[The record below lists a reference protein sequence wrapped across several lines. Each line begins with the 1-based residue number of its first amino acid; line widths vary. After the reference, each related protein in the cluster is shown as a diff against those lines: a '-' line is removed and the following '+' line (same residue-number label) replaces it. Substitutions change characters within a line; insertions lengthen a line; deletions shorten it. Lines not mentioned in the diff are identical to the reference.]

1 MPNFSKLFQEEVRR
15 LAKKELKDELARLVK
30 SNTELRKGLS
40 DAKKKIAELQ
50 KAVRGDGRRKRGTSA
65 EAVSVGAEGGEAA
78 DRKRISSKTI
88 RTLRQRL
95 GLTQGEFAKLVGV
108 TGQSIY
114 QWESKEGQLRFRGGA
129 KERILAVKS
138 IGAREARKRLEAMNV
153 VRKRG
158 PRTRGAAQ
166 E

>member
-15 LAKKELKDELARLVK
+15 LAKKETKDELARLKKDSV
-30 SNTELRKGLS
+30 ELRRALS
-40 DAKKKIAELQ
+40 DLKKKFAALQ
-50 KAVRGDGRRKRGTSA
+50 KAVRAGGRGAKPAR
-65 EAVSVGAEGGEAA
+65 EAAAEGEATEGA
-78 DRKRISSKTI
+78 DRTRISSKTI
-88 RTLRQRL
+88 ITLRKRM
-95 GLTQGEFAKLVGV
+95 GLTQAEFAKLVGV

-129 KERILAVKS
+129 KERINAIKS

-158 PRTRGAAQ
+158 PRGSKSA